1 MQKKTQDIKK
11 RPKAKF
17 STTESSNELNS
28 NSESSSGENVSDT
41 VYETSPQLA
50 ERVEIPF
57 SDFKALAKRNV
68 CIAVSW
74 FEGDFG
80 RDNALSLVFFFNGTL
95 VKAIKASKTM
105 PHRLELK
112 FKGDRLTYYVTDRR
126 SIIQYLVDD

>member
-17 STTESSNELNS
+17 STTESSDELNN

-41 VYETSPQLA
+41 VYESSPQLA

-68 CIAVSW
+68 CIAGSW

-80 RDNALSLVFFFNGTL
+80 RDNARFFFNGTL

-105 PHRLELK
+105 PHCLELK